1 MNCALF
7 LQRCNVFLQL
17 QVIEPLF
24 IFSVVWC
31 VGASTDNDGR
41 VKFDRWMRDLINGVD
56 LKSPPPAEWNL
67 FGCRYDHIYLQWD
80 EWMTTTPHFKC
91 DPKKPFA
98 ELIVPTADSVGYK
111 YVVHAL
117 IMIYKHIL
125 CVGETGTG
133 KTLVVRDKLLN
144 FLDNQFIPMFINFS
158 ARTGANQTQ
167 VIFSS
172 DSTRLFIAVGV
183 HMKFDRAQSTF

>member
-1 MNCALF
+1 MGC
-7 LQRCNVFLQL
+7 L
-17 QVIEPLF
+17 QVFEPLF

-31 VGASTDNDGR
+31 VGASCDNDGR
-41 VKFDRWMRDLINGVD
+41 LKYNTYMQDLLSKIS
-56 LKSPPPAEWNL
+56 LKRPPPPDWSL
-67 FGCRYDHIYLQWD
+67 FGCRFDHIRLQWD
-80 EWMTTTPHFKC
+80 EWMDTVPNFVCDTTQ
-91 DPKKPFA
+91 PFA
-98 ELIVPTADSVGYK
+98 DLIVPTADSVGYK

-144 FLDNQFIPMFINFS
+144 FLDQQFIPMFINFS

-167 VIFSS
+167 VCVTVCQCFYNSMEG
-172 DSTRLFIAVGV
+172 RG
-183 HMKFDRAQSTF
+183 Q

>member
-1 MNCALF
+1 M
-7 LQRCNVFLQL
+7 L
-17 QVIEPLF
+17 QVFEPLF

-31 VGASTDNDGR
+31 VGATCDNDGR
-41 VKFDRWMRDLINGVD
+41 LKYNTYMQDLLSKIP
-56 LKSPPPAEWNL
+56 LKRPPPPDWSL
-67 FGCRYDHIYLQWD
+67 FGCRFDHIRLQWD
-80 EWMTTTPHFKC
+80 EWMDTVPNFVC
-91 DPKKPFA
+91 DTSQPFA
-98 ELIVPTADSVGYK
+98 DLIVPTADSVGYK

-144 FLDNQFIPMFINFS
+144 FLDQQFIPMFINFS

-167 VIFSS
+167 VCFTGNVSILWKV
-172 DSTRLFIAVGV
+172 DRKSTMMSL
-183 HMKFDRAQSTF
+183 